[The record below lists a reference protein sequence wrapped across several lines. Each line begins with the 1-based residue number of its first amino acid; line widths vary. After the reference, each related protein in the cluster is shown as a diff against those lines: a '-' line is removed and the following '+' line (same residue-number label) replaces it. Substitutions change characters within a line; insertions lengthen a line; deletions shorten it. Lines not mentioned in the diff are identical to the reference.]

1 MVIDPKVAFFNSRV
15 LLVDIGGTNIRTAS
29 ADIGSSE
36 LINASKNNLDC
47 LGSFDEMLQ
56 EFLDEDASIRHLVF
70 SIAGPKLHNS
80 IEMTNRNFKIDA
92 VNILDKFSVDSCHI
106 LNDWESI
113 GHGLSLFKKEEMNF
127 INQGNAFNETALI
140 LGPGTGLGAVSY
152 THLRAHET

>member
-56 EFLDEDASIRHLVF
+56 EFLDEDVSIRHLVF
-70 SIAGPKLHNS
+70 SIAGPKLHHS
-80 IEMTNRNFKIDA
+80 QVMTTRDFNIDTA
-92 VNILDKFSVDSCHI
+92 HI
-106 LNDWESI
+106 HD
-113 GHGLSLFKKEEMNF
+113 
-127 INQGNAFNETALI
+127 
-140 LGPGTGLGAVSY
+140 
-152 THLRAHET
+152 